1 MLGSLILYL
10 KGMRV
15 IVFQLYGIYL
25 MPSSSTS
32 SIPSVDSMTRKESRN
47 GRTQNSSQ
55 LQTRNEQL
63 SINRMTLWEAVAL
76 VYGIATTKGTS
87 SPKGQVMDME
97 SSGKAT

>member
-1 MLGSLILYL
+1 MLGPLILYL

-47 GRTQNSSQ
+47 GRTQTLASSR
-55 LQTRNEQL
+55 LEMSSCP
-63 SINRMTLWEAVAL
+63 SIA
-76 VYGIATTKGTS
+76 
-87 SPKGQVMDME
+87 
-97 SSGKAT
+97 